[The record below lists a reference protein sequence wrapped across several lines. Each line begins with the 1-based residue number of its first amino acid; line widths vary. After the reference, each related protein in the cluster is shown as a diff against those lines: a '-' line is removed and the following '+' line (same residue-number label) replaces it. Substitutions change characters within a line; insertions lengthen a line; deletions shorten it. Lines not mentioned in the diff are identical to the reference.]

1 MGIFKYSS
9 LPTAGENAD
18 MSRPSW
24 ELAPCIKGAPT
35 PEAAVFS
42 KTQFGADQNGK

>member
-9 LPTAGENAD
+9 LPAGENAV
-18 MSRPSW
+18 MPRPSW
-24 ELAPCIKGAPT
+24 LLALCIKGAPT

-42 KTQFGADQNGK
+42 ETQFGADQNGK